1 MNYKLHARMSM
12 DDMERIATEETLG
25 LKHGRPDTP
34 DDAEFRKLV
43 AKNIADIKAKG
54 HQIVLPSEWPEV

>member
-34 DDAEFRKLV
+34 DDAEFRKRV
-43 AKNIADIKAKG
+43 AKDIANIKAQG
-54 HQIVLPSEWPEV
+54 LQVGVSSEWPEV